1 MLFTF
6 YKKHYHAFSAFLV
19 YIITFFQTPYLNDI
33 IPSESYILKIVDT
46 HISTLSMSYPFSINF
61 SLKRL
66 LQCLI
71 KFICQHAPKTE
82 NTDTKNKAIELL
94 VLITLDL
101 RTEFLYDNVSK
112 TLDKMIGDAE
122 TDEHQ
127 KRVYLHVLEHTYK
140 LITNYTTLSANSCNI
155 IVNEKILHHCLKFYE
170 KILEKSSGRLA
181 LEMFFAGDRDLV
193 KVLMSVSSPQMTQQY
208 STRVLRFFNN
218 LFQAAEKSSTDPSLN
233 YLCNSLGKLAHVEDD
248 KLRTWLRHVI
258 IGPSTLASSSNSSTM
273 QTPTTTTV
281 TIAKADAPAVEPK
294 NVEGATSSQ
303 WTITQVASSESNAS
317 PTLSDDQKFLIQ
329 ENSQLLQALTSYIVR
344 QSSNVSEDVALILLK
359 ALLPLGSQILSPPLD
374 GAGFTELMVVMTT
387 LADAG
392 VGKGHAYLFKA
403 ATEWIEICKTYLV
416 QKEVVTTLS
425 SDSESDKCVM
435 LAAACCILD
444 YLDEVVMGLT
454 NQTQTANFRSLSP
467 PWEGEALLDMDNDWP
482 EDVNEEEDSGEDSD
496 EDSLCNKLCTF
507 TITQKEFMNQHWY
520 HCHTC
525 KMLDGVGVCSVCA
538 RVCHKGHDLSYA
550 KYGNFFCDCG
560 AKEDGSC
567 QALVKR
573 SPQSTMDSNVG
584 GTTSTTTKPYTTDN
598 MLPSSLRRRASSP
611 VTIDRTNLMREKNKT
626 TTIKQLEGSKEY
638 LLSYL
643 ENSTVIS
650 TLIELMQSLIQ
661 AVETY
666 CNRTSAVG
674 CHIRAVQALQQLH
687 TAEKQY
693 THTDQLM
700 LPTLGSQEGAFENVR
715 MSYAGEQGQTIR
727 QLLSAHMVRRV
738 AMCCMTSTHGKRQ
751 HLAVAHEKG
760 KITILQLS
768 ALLKQADSST
778 RKLTL
783 TRLAS
788 APIPFTVLSLSSNLC
803 NEDYLAVCGLKDCH
817 VLTFTSTGSASDHLV
832 LHPQLDTGNF
842 IIRAIWLP
850 GSQTKLALVTAD
862 FVKIYDL
869 AKDALS
875 PQNYFLVP
883 SGKIRD
889 CTFMYEEGVYNI
901 LLMSSSGHIYTEILN
916 DASSAKHGAFF
927 VTNTLEIFQP
937 DLVVS

>member
-1 MLFTF
+1 MSIKDIRAVPLDIVLTHIF
-6 YKKHYHAFSAFLV
+6 FL
-19 YIITFFQTPYLNDI
+19 QTNYLNDI
-33 IPSESYILKIVDT
+33 IPSESFIIKIVDT
-46 HISTLSMSYPFSINF
+46 HISTLSMGYPFSINF

-94 VLITLDL
+94 VRVTLDL
-101 RTEFLYDNVSK
+101 RTEFLYDTVSK

-127 KRVYLHVLEHTYK
+127 KRVYLHVLDHTYK
-140 LITNYTTLSANSCNI
+140 LITNYTTLSVNSCNVI
-155 IVNEKILHHCLKFYE
+155 GSEKILHHCLKFYE
-170 KILEKSSGRLA
+170 KILEKSSGRQA
-181 LEMFFAGDRDLV
+181 LEMFFTGDRDLV

-233 YLCNSLGKLAHVEDD
+233 YLCNSMGKLAHVEDE
-248 KLRTWLRHVI
+248 KLQTWLKHVI
-258 IGPSTLASSSNSSTM
+258 IGPSALTTSSTSPQM
-273 QTPTTTTV
+273 QTPTTTV
-281 TIAKADAPAVEPK
+281 TISKAETIEPK
-294 NVEGATSSQ
+294 SVTPSQ

-344 QSSNVSEDVALILLK
+344 QSSNVSDDVALTLLK
-359 ALLPLGSQILSPPLD
+359 ALLPLGSQILSSPLD
-374 GAGFTELMVVMTT
+374 GVGFTELMVVMTT

-403 ATEWIEICKTYLV
+403 ASEWIEICKTCLV
-416 QKEVVTTLS
+416 QKDVVINLS
-425 SDSESDKCVM
+425 SDTEADKCVM
-435 LAAACCILD
+435 LAAACSILD
-444 YLDEVVMGLT
+444 YLDDVVMGLT
-454 NQTQTANFRSLSP
+454 NQTQSGSFRSLSP
-467 PWEGEALLDMDNDWP
+467 PWEGEAVLDVENDWP
-482 EDVNEEEDSGEDSD
+482 EDINDEEDSGEDSD

-525 KMLDGVGVCSVCA
+525 RMLDGVGVCSVCA
-538 RVCHKGHDLSYA
+538 RVCHKNHDLSYA

-573 SPQSTMDSNVG
+573 SPQSTMDGAGSATV
-584 GTTSTTTKPYTTDN
+584 TKPYVTEN

-611 VTIDRTNLMREKNKT
+611 VVIDRTNMLRERNK
-626 TTIKQLEGSKEY
+626 IVKQLEGSKEY

-643 ENSTVIS
+643 ENASVIN
-650 TLIELMQSLIQ
+650 TLIELMQKLIE
-661 AVETY
+661 AVDAY
-666 CNRTSAVG
+666 CSRTSAVG
-674 CHIRAVQALQQLH
+674 CYTRAVHALQQLH
-687 TAEKQY
+687 TADKKY
-693 THTDQLM
+693 INTDQLM

-760 KITILQLS
+760 KITVLQLS

-842 IIRAIWLP
+842 IIKAIWLP

-889 CTFMYEEGVYNI
+889 CTFMYEDGVYNI

-927 VTNTLEIFQP
+927 VTNTLEIFQS
-937 DLVVS
+937 DLVVSYISFLLKFLIT

>member
-1 MLFTF
+1 MR
-6 YKKHYHAFSAFLV
+6 
-19 YIITFFQTPYLNDI
+19 
-33 IPSESYILKIVDT
+33 
-46 HISTLSMSYPFSINF
+46 YPFSINY
-61 SLKRL
+61 SLRRL
-66 LQCLI
+66 LQCLV
-71 KFICQHAPKTE
+71 KFICQHAPRTE

-94 VLITLDL
+94 VRITLDL
-101 RTEFLYDNVSK
+101 RTEFLHDTVSK

-140 LITNYTTLSANSCNI
+140 LITNYTTLSANSGNI
-155 IVNEKILHHCLKFYE
+155 IVNEKILNHCLKFYE
-170 KILEKSSGRLA
+170 KILEKSSGRQA
-181 LEMFFAGDRDLV
+181 LEMFFTGDRDLV

-233 YLCNSLGKLAHVEDD
+233 YLCNSMGKLANVEDD
-248 KLRTWLRHVI
+248 KLQIWLRHVI
-258 IGPSTLASSSNSSTM
+258 IGPSNVGSSTNSPNM
-273 QTPTTTTV
+273 QTTTV
-281 TIAKADAPAVEPK
+281 TITKAEETKTPE
-294 NVEGATSSQ
+294 

-317 PTLSDDQKFLIQ
+317 PTLSDDQKSLIQ

-344 QSSNVSEDVALILLK
+344 QSSNVSEDVALTLLK

-392 VGKGHAYLFKA
+392 VGKGHAHLFKSA
-403 ATEWIEICKTYLV
+403 SEWIEICKTYLV
-416 QKEVVTTLS
+416 QKDVVATLTT
-425 SDSESDKCVM
+425 DADAEKCVM

-454 NQTQTANFRSLSP
+454 SQMQSASFRSLSP
-467 PWEGEALLDMDNDWP
+467 PWEGEAVLDVENDWP

-525 KMLDGVGVCSVCA
+525 RMLDGVGVCSVCA

-573 SPQSTMDSNVG
+573 SPQSTMEATNVG
-584 GTTSTTTKPYTTDN
+584 GSGGGNATASKSFVADN
-598 MLPSSLRRRASSP
+598 TLPSSLRRRPSSP
-611 VTIDRTNLMREKNKT
+611 ATFDRASFLRDKHKSSTV
-626 TTIKQLEGSKEY
+626 KQLEGSKEY
-638 LLSYL
+638 LLSFL
-643 ENSTVIS
+643 ENATVIS

-661 AVETY
+661 AVEAY

-674 CHIRAVQALQQLH
+674 CHIRAIEALQQLH
-687 TAEKQY
+687 TADKKY
-693 THTDQLM
+693 AHTDQLM

-760 KITILQLS
+760 KITVLQLS

-901 LLMSSSGHIYTEILN
+901 LLMSSSGHIYTEVLN

-937 DLVVS
+937 DLVVNNLNKLAILFSN

>member
-1 MLFTF
+1 
-6 YKKHYHAFSAFLV
+6 
-19 YIITFFQTPYLNDI
+19 
-33 IPSESYILKIVDT
+33 
-46 HISTLSMSYPFSINF
+46 MSHPFSINY

-66 LQCLI
+66 LLNLV
-71 KFICQHAPKTE
+71 KFVCVHAPKTE

-94 VLITLDL
+94 VLLTLDV
-101 RTEFLYDNVSK
+101 RTEFLYENISR
-112 TLDKMIGDAE
+112 TLDKMIGDTD

-140 LITNYTTLSANSCNI
+140 LITNFTSLSANNSNI
-155 IVNEKILHHCLKFYE
+155 IINEKILHNCLQFYE
-170 KILEKSSGRLA
+170 KILEKSSGRQA
-181 LEMFFAGDRDLV
+181 LETFFTGDKDLV
-193 KVLMSVSSPQMTQQY
+193 KVLMSVASPQMSQQY
-208 STRVLRFFNN
+208 STRVLHFFNN

-233 YLCNSLGKLAHVEDD
+233 YLCNSMSKLANVDDD
-248 KLRTWLRHVI
+248 KLQVWLRHVI
-258 IGPSTLASSSNSSTM
+258 IGPSNLATSVSSSNA
-273 QTPTTTTV
+273 TPTTTV
-281 TIAKADAPAVEPK
+281 TIAATPSESK
-294 NVEGATSSQ
+294 NVDGGSSQ
-303 WTITQVASSESNAS
+303 WTIKQVASSESNVS
-317 PTLSDDQKFLIQ
+317 PSLLSDDQKSLIQ
-329 ENSQLLQALTSYIVR
+329 ENSQLLQALTSYIVK
-344 QSSNVSEDVALILLK
+344 QTSNVSEDVALILLK
-359 ALLPLGSQILSPPLD
+359 ALLPLGSQILSPTLE

-392 VGKGHAYLFKA
+392 TGKGHMHLFPA
-403 ATEWIEICKTYLV
+403 TTEWIALCTNYLM
-416 QKEVVTTLS
+416 QKEII
-425 SDSESDKCVM
+425 DSLGGENTEKNVI
-435 LAAACCILD
+435 LEAACCLLD
-444 YLDEVVMGLT
+444 YVGDVVLGLT
-454 NQTQTANFRSLSP
+454 NHSQSGSFRSLSP
-467 PWEGEALLDMDNDWP
+467 PWEGETVVDLENEWVD
-482 EDVNEEEDSGEDSD
+482 EVNEEEDSGEDSD

-525 KMLDGVGVCSVCA
+525 RMLDGVGVCSVCA

-573 SPQSTMDSNVG
+573 SPQSTMD
-584 GTTSTTTKPYTTDN
+584 TTAGANTAPVSKQFSSDST
-598 MLPSSLRRRASSP
+598 LPSSLRRRASSP
-611 VTIDRTNLMREKNKT
+611 IIVDRVTLSREKKT
-626 TTIKQLEGSKEY
+626 PTTVKQLEGAKDWLLNY
-638 LLSYL
+638 LGNCS
-643 ENSTVIS
+643 VIP
-650 TLIELMQSLIQ
+650 TLIELMQTLVP
-661 AVETY
+661 AVEEY
-666 CNRTSAVG
+666 CNRTSPVG
-674 CHIRAVQALQQLH
+674 CHVRAVKALQQLYS
-687 TAEKQY
+687 AEKKY
-693 THTDQLM
+693 LHTDQLM

-751 HLAVAHEKG
+751 HLAVSHEKG

-817 VLTFTSTGSASDHLV
+817 VLTFLSTGSVLDHLV
-832 LHPQLDTGNF
+832 LHPQLETGNF
-842 IIRAIWLP
+842 IIKAVWLP

-875 PQNYFLVP
+875 PQYYFLVP

-889 CTFMYEEGVYNI
+889 CTFIYEDGIYNI
-901 LLMSSSGHIYTEILN
+901 LLMSSPGHIYTEVLN
-916 DASSAKHGAFF
+916 EASSAKHGTFY
-927 VTNTLEIFQP
+927 VTNTLEVFHL
-937 DLVVS
+937 DVVVSTKRCKKKSLGLNFGV

>member
-1 MLFTF
+1 M
-6 YKKHYHAFSAFLV
+6 
-19 YIITFFQTPYLNDI
+19 
-33 IPSESYILKIVDT
+33 DT

-71 KFICQHAPKTE
+71 KFICLHAPKTE

-140 LITNYTTLSANSCNI
+140 LITNYTTLTANNCNI
-155 IVNEKILHHCLKFYE
+155 IVSEKILHNCLKFYE
-170 KILEKSSGRLA
+170 KILEKASGRQA
-181 LEMFFAGDRDLV
+181 LEAFFTGDKDLV

-208 STRVLRFFNN
+208 STRVLHFFNN

-233 YLCNSLGKLAHVEDD
+233 YLCNSMSKLAHVEDE
-248 KLRTWLRHVI
+248 KLQTWLRHVI
-258 IGPSTLASSSNSSTM
+258 IGPSALASSSASSTM
-273 QTPTTTTV
+273 QTATTTV
-281 TIAKADAPAVEPK
+281 TIAKTESAPVEPK
-294 NVEGATSSQ
+294 PVEGSTSQ

-317 PTLSDDQKFLIQ
+317 TTLSDDQKSLIQ
-329 ENSQLLQALTSYIVR
+329 ENSQLLQALTSYIVK
-344 QSSNVSEDVALILLK
+344 QSSSTTEDVAVRLLKSLSSENVALTLLK

-392 VGKGHAYLFKA
+392 VGKGHSYLFPA
-403 ATEWIEICKTYLV
+403 ATEWTEICKNYLV
-416 QKEVVTTLS
+416 QKEIVNTLS
-425 SDSESDKCVM
+425 SDSEADKCVM
-435 LAAACCILD
+435 LSAACCILD
-444 YLDEVVMGLT
+444 YLNEVIIGLT
-454 NQTQTANFRSLSP
+454 NQTQSSSFRSLSP
-467 PWEGEALLDMDNDWP
+467 PWEGEAVLDAENDWP
-482 EDVNEEEDSGEDSD
+482 DDVNEEEDSGEDSD

-525 KMLDGVGVCSVCA
+525 RMLDGMGVCSICA

-573 SPQSTMDSNVG
+573 SPQSTMDTNVG
-584 GTTSTTTKPYTTDN
+584 ATTSSTAKSYTTD

-611 VTIDRTNLMREKNKT
+611 VTVDKSSLIREKNKT
-626 TTIKQLEGSKEY
+626 STVKNLEGSKEF
-638 LLSYL
+638 LLNYL
-643 ENSTVIS
+643 ENATVIS

-661 AVETY
+661 SVESY
-666 CNRTSAVG
+666 CSHTSAVG

-687 TAEKQY
+687 SADKKY
-693 THTDQLM
+693 CNTDQLM

-817 VLTFTSTGSASDHLV
+817 VLTFTATGSASDHLV

-842 IIRAIWLP
+842 IIKAIWLP

-901 LLMSSSGHIYTEILN
+901 LLMSSSGHIYTEVLN

-927 VTNTLEIFQP
+927 VTNTLDIFQL
-937 DLVVS
+937 DLVVSYCYNYVVCPYNSDF

>member
-1 MLFTF
+1 MR
-6 YKKHYHAFSAFLV
+6 
-19 YIITFFQTPYLNDI
+19 
-33 IPSESYILKIVDT
+33 
-46 HISTLSMSYPFSINF
+46 YPFSINY
-61 SLKRL
+61 SLRRL
-66 LQCLI
+66 LQCLV
-71 KFICQHAPKTE
+71 KFICQHAPRTE

-94 VLITLDL
+94 VRITLDL
-101 RTEFLYDNVSK
+101 RTEFLHDTVSK

-140 LITNYTTLSANSCNI
+140 LITNYTTLSANSGNI
-155 IVNEKILHHCLKFYE
+155 IVNEKILNHCLKFYE
-170 KILEKSSGRLA
+170 KILEKSSGRQA
-181 LEMFFAGDRDLV
+181 LEMFFSGDRDLV

-233 YLCNSLGKLAHVEDD
+233 YLCNSMGKLANVEDD
-248 KLRTWLRHVI
+248 KLQIWLRHVI
-258 IGPSTLASSSNSSTM
+258 IGPSNVSSSTNSPNM
-273 QTPTTTTV
+273 QTPTTTV
-281 TIAKADAPAVEPK
+281 TITKAEETKTPE
-294 NVEGATSSQ
+294 

-317 PTLSDDQKFLIQ
+317 PTLSDDQKSLIQ

-344 QSSNVSEDVALILLK
+344 QSSNVSEDVALTLLK

-392 VGKGHAYLFKA
+392 VGKGHSHLFKSA
-403 ATEWIEICKTYLV
+403 SEWIEICKTYLV
-416 QKEVVTTLS
+416 QKDVVATLTT
-425 SDSESDKCVM
+425 DADADKCVM

-454 NQTQTANFRSLSP
+454 SQMQSASFRSLSP
-467 PWEGEALLDMDNDWP
+467 PWEGEAVLDVENDWP

-525 KMLDGVGVCSVCA
+525 RMLDGVGVCSVCA

-573 SPQSTMDSNVG
+573 SPQSTMEATNVSGGGGGGNATASKSFVADS
-584 GTTSTTTKPYTTDN
+584 T
-598 MLPSSLRRRASSP
+598 LPSSLRRRPSSP
-611 VTIDRTNLMREKNKT
+611 ATLDRASFLRDKHKSSTV
-626 TTIKQLEGSKEY
+626 KQLEGSKEY
-638 LLSYL
+638 LLSFL
-643 ENSTVIS
+643 ENATVIS

-661 AVETY
+661 AVEAY

-674 CHIRAVQALQQLH
+674 CHIRAIEALQQLH
-687 TAEKQY
+687 TADKKY
-693 THTDQLM
+693 AHTDQLM

-760 KITILQLS
+760 KITVLQLS

-901 LLMSSSGHIYTEILN
+901 LLMSSSGHIYTEVLN

-937 DLVVS
+937 DLVVNHLNKFVFLFTN